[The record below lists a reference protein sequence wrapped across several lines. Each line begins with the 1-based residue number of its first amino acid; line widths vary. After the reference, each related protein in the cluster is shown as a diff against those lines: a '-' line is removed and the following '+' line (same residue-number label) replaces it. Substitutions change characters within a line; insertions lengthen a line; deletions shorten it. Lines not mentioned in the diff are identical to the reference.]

1 MADIVRAKGRQFL
14 ERFKAILSYQQLK
27 AFRAVLRC
35 RTAALGGHKDRCVGC
50 AYEPPI
56 SFNSCRSRCCP
67 KCQAH
72 ARRRWL
78 EAQQRDLLNTNYFH
92 VVFTL
97 PHELNP
103 LALTTP
109 RRFFDLLF
117 EASSQTLLE
126 VAADPRRLGAEIG
139 FLSILHTWSSNL
151 LAHYHIHCVVPAGG
165 LSADHGRWI
174 HTSHPLFLLPIPTLR
189 TVFRDKFLDG
199 LRQLYRKDMLH
210 CRGPAADF
218 RDQDWFVEL
227 TARLGKKNWF
237 VYAKPP
243 FGGPAHVLRYLGRYT
258 HRMAISNHRLTAFD
272 GEQVSFRWRDYAHGS
287 KQRVMTLDAVE
298 FLRRFSCTFCPRV
311 SYASATTACCRTA
324 SANNCCPW
332 PALCSPPKAANR
344 FRPRPCRTANPGTV
358 PVAVKPCMSSSAS
371 PRHNSIWQP
380 SIPHDRLRQSG
391 RPACS
396 THAFTEVCPYHPATL
411 QNLLH
416 RRPETTR

>member
-1 MADIVRAKGRQFL
+1 MTRPAIEVADIVRAKGRQFL

-109 RRFFDLLF
+109 KRFFDLLF

-298 FLRRFSCTFCPRV
+298 FLRRFFLHV
-311 SYASATTACCRTA
+311 
-324 SANNCCPW
+324 
-332 PALCSPPKAANR
+332 LPKGFVRIRHYGLLSNR
-344 FRPRPCRTANPGTV
+344 FRKQLLPLARTLLAAQGREPLPPPPLPDCEPWHCPRCGKAMHVLERFTPAQLYL
-358 PVAVKPCMSSSAS
+358 AAFDSS
-371 PRHNSIWQP
+371 
-380 SIPHDRLRQSG
+380 
-391 RPACS
+391 
-396 THAFTEVCPYHPATL
+396 
-411 QNLLH
+411 
-416 RRPETTR
+416 